1 MNNIDNQYLNLIRDI
16 LNNGV
21 EKEDRTGT
29 GTLSVFGRQIRHKM
43 SEGFPLLTTKK
54 LSFKN
59 IWTELVWFLSG
70 DTNIKYLLENGNY
83 IWVGDAYRA
92 FHNAFPK
99 APMMSRE
106 DYINSVLSD
115 EGFAKEWGNLGKI
128 YGHNWRNFAGR
139 VDQVKNVIEL
149 LMTDPDSR
157 RMLVSA
163 WNPSEHGEC
172 ILPPCHYSWQVY
184 TRELSWT
191 ERREIFQPMVDGI
204 LTEKWAN
211 EIGFAKRAISL
222 MWSQRSTDTP
232 LGLPYNIASYGL
244 LLQMLADEVNMIPE
258 ELIGN
263 LGDTHIYTN
272 QIDGVKEQLLREPMP
287 LPTLNIKNGI
297 RASQASDFE
306 LIGYNSH
313 PAIKMPLSN

>member
-16 LNNGV
+16 LDNGV

-43 SEGFPLLTTKK
+43 SEGFPLITTKK

-70 DTNIKYLLENGNY
+70 DTNIKYLLENGNN
-83 IWVGDAYRA
+83 IWVGDSYRA

-99 APMMSRE
+99 SPMMSRE

-115 EGFAKEWGNLGKI
+115 DGFAKEWGDLGKI

-172 ILPPCHYSWQVY
+172 ILPPCHYAWQVY
-184 TRELSWT
+184 TRELS
-191 ERREIFQPMVDGI
+191 EN
-204 LTEKWAN
+204 EKT
-211 EIGFAKRAISL
+211 GSYTRAISL

-272 QIDGVKEQLLREPMP
+272 QIEGVKEQLLREPMP
-287 LPTLNIKNGI
+287 LPILSIKNGI
-297 RASQASDFE
+297 RAYQASDFE